1 MDNEETIDQP
11 ISPSRQR
18 AFCRLSRHHNSV
30 SPSPT
35 EEDGASNIAR
45 SEYDNIAHVRT
56 SVNGDSVTL
65 QYPIVTRSSD
75 KHYYEPWTM
84 TLKRK
89 TKKFL
94 GIEEDGDEDRE
105 TLWRVRRI
113 RMANR

>member
-1 MDNEETIDQP
+1 MDNEETSDQP

-35 EEDGASNIAR
+35 EEDGNIVR